1 MFRTNPHSYTR
12 TNVFKRMLRMVS
24 GMRVIEA
31 EALRIKGLH
40 MKLYV
45 SEKYDELVHSVAVC
59 GLSQGPCLQDAG
71 F

>member
-1 MFRTNPHSYTR
+1 
-12 TNVFKRMLRMVS
+12 MLRMVS